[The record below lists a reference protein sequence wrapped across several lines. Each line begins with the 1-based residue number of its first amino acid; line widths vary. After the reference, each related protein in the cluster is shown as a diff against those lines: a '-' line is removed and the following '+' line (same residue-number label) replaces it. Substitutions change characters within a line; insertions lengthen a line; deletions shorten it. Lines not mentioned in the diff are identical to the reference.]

1 MNKKKLSFI
10 IPCYCSEKTITGVV
24 EKILETVQLKKS
36 FLYEIILINDGS
48 PDNTFQVISAIAQ
61 QEENI
66 IAVDL
71 SKNFGQHSALMAGYS
86 IASGDYIIGL
96 DDDGEHNPKDM
107 FKLIDELEKGYDY
120 VCADFP
126 KRKRSFIKGIG
137 SKINNWMATKLIGKP
152 KDIDFSSYYIMRKY
166 VVDEIVKCKNPFPY
180 VGGLIIAITKNVSTV
195 PIQSYPRK
203 SGRSGYNIKNSL
215 SLWLNGFTAFSVK
228 PLRIATVA
236 GFIMAMVGF
245 IYGVF
250 IIIRKLLEPSI
261 LSGYASTMS
270 VLLFVG
276 GMLMITL
283 GLVGEYV
290 GRIYISI
297 NKLPQYVVKQVV
309 TKVDESL
316 KEED

>member
-1 MNKKKLSFI
+1 MDKKKLSFV

-24 EKILETVQLKKS
+24 EKIIETVKKDNS

-48 PDNTFQVISAIAQ
+48 PDNTFQVISSMAQ
-61 QEENI
+61 QNLSI
-66 IAVDL
+66 IAIDL

-86 IASGDYIIGL
+86 HVSGDYIIGL

-107 FKLIDELEKGYDY
+107 FKLINELEKGYDY

-126 KRKRSFIKGIG
+126 KRKRSFIKKLG
-137 SKINNWMATKLIGKP
+137 SRLNNWMATKLIGKP

-166 VVDEIVKCKNPFPY
+166 VVDEIVKCRNPFPY
-180 VGGLIIAITKNVSTV
+180 VGGMLVAITKKLSSV
-195 PIQSYPRK
+195 PIEGYPRE
-203 SGRSGYNIKNSL
+203 SGKSGYNIKKSI

-228 PLRIATVA
+228 PLRIAIATGSILA
-236 GFIMAMVGF
+236 GIGF
-245 IYGVF
+245 VYGIA
-250 IIIRKLLEPSI
+250 IIIRKLLNP
-261 LSGYASTMS
+261 LLLTGYASTMA
-270 VLLFVG
+270 VLLFIG

-297 NKLPQYVVKQVV
+297 NNMPQYVVKQVV
-309 TKVDESL
+309 IKRDSTSSDV
-316 KEED
+316 